1 MSKLLEVGDAIL
13 TILEHDLDRVEELSA
28 LFALRAELIAALDPS
43 EAEQI
48 QRQDRRLHDACTS
61 QLHRLRVQ
69 RRFHSYQK
77 PSQARYVDQHG

>member
-1 MSKLLEVGDAIL
+1 MSKLLEVGDVIL
-13 TILEHDLDRVEELSA
+13 HILEEDLDRVEELSA

-69 RRFHSYQK
+69 RRFNSYQK
-77 PSQARYVDQHG
+77 PAQARYVDQHG